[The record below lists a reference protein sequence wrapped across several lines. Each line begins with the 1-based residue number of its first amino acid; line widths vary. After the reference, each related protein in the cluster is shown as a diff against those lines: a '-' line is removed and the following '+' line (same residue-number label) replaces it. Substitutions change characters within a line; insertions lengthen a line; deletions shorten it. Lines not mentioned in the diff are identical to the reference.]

1 MDVTKII
8 KATAVRGR
16 TSTAAPII
24 KEDYG
29 LYLLIGGIDLP
40 EVYEVDFSNDEH
52 AGTSVTMV
60 GNADGVLIPNQFIK
74 SGKDVFAFYY
84 HVGEDF
90 GRTLYTIRIPNK
102 LRPDR
107 TDIEPTPAEQSTI
120 DQLIGALNSAVE
132 QTGEDVDS
140 ASQSAQSA
148 ESAKTAAESARDTA
162 GEYANDAESSAASAS
177 TSASQASTSATA
189 SAESAEQ
196 AAQSEQSANTSA
208 NNASRDADRAEQAA
222 NNAGYLDVEIVDG
235 RLIYARTDAVDVD
248 FALDDGRLIMEAI

>member
-1 MDVTKII
+1 MNVTKII

-40 EVYEVDFSNDEH
+40 EVYEVDFSNEEH

-60 GNADGVLIPNQFIK
+60 GNADGVLIPTQFIK

-84 HVGEDF
+84 QVGEDF

-107 TDIEPTPAEQSTI
+107 TNEAPTPEEQSVIDQTIAALNNAVEKTSADAEQTAN
-120 DQLIGALNSAVE
+120 DA
-132 QTGEDVDS
+132 TR
-140 ASQSAQSA
+140 A
-148 ESAKTAAESARDTA
+148 EKARDRAESARDRAETA
-162 GEYANDAESSAASAS
+162 ATNAATSETNAADSAETATAKASE
-177 TSASQASTSATA
+177 ASQAA
-189 SAESAEQ
+189 SN
-196 AAQSEQSANTSA
+196 AN
-208 NNASRDADRAEQAA
+208 RDADRAEQAA
-222 NNAGYLDVEIVDG
+222 AQNGYMWFYIEDG
-235 RLIYARTDAVDVD
+235 KLYMDRTSNTKVD
-248 FALDDGRLIMEAI
+248 FYMQDGKLYVEEVA